1 MGKGYLMHL
10 FILLIDLN
18 VGASLF
24 RNPWKMMFKFIQCMM
39 QEVLLR
45 ERMLL

>member
-1 MGKGYLMHL
+1 MLNLRIMGKGYLIHL

-24 RNPWKMMFKFIQCMM
+24 RNP
-39 QEVLLR
+39 
-45 ERMLL
+45 